1 MPRVA
6 INGLGR
12 IGRAALKIV
21 LDGEGLDLVA
31 VNDIADVDNLA
42 YLLKYDTVYGRYHR
56 KVSAAEG
63 ALVVDG
69 RRIPVLAEPDPASLP
84 WDDLGI
90 DLVLECTGVFTTA
103 DDLERHIQAGASYVI
118 LSAPTKSETVPTVVH
133 GVNRARRPTAGHL
146 VRQLHHELHHPGDRG
161 RPPPARSR
169 ARDHDHRPRLH
180 GGPATGR
187 RAEQELPPWQGRRGQ
202 PCAHLDRGR
211 AGHDPRR
218 ARARRALRW
227 HRRPRADPCG
237 LDRGHRVRRQ
247 PATTTEEV
255 NDAFRQEAA
264 TARYA
269 GILNVSEEPLVSADI
284 VGDPHAA
291 IVDLELTKVVD
302 GTLVKV
308 MAWYDNEWGFTHQ
321 MIREARSTLESPTPR
336 DARAAMRA
344 QLRAAS
350 LVPRANAW
358 ACASP
363 GSRALACASPG
374 YARVIYARARARRA
388 REKQRSARR

>member
-133 GVNRARRPTAGHL
+133 GVNRP
-146 VRQLHHELHHPGDRG
+146 RG
-161 RPPPARSR
+161 RPQVISCASCTTNCITPVIEVAHRRLGVER
-169 ARDHDHRPRLH
+169 AIMTTVHAYTAGQQLVD
-180 GGPATGR
+180 GPSKNFR
-187 RAEQELPPWQGRRGQ
+187 
-202 PCAHLDRGR
+202 RGR
-211 AGHDPRR
+211 AGGGQPGAHLDGGRAGHHPRP

-227 HRRPRADPCG
+227 HRGPRADPCG

-247 PATTTEEV
+247 SPHHDRRGQRRFPARGR
-255 NDAFRQEAA
+255 DR
-264 TARYA
+264 
-269 GILNVSEEPLVSADI
+269 PL
-284 VGDPHAA
+284 
-291 IVDLELTKVVD
+291 
-302 GTLVKV
+302 
-308 MAWYDNEWGFTHQ
+308 
-321 MIREARSTLESPTPR
+321 
-336 DARAAMRA
+336 
-344 QLRAAS
+344 
-350 LVPRANAW
+350 
-358 ACASP
+358 
-363 GSRALACASPG
+363 
-374 YARVIYARARARRA
+374 RRA
-388 REKQRSARR
+388 SSTSQKNRWCPPTSSATHMPPSSISN